1 MLKIPCL
8 IKANSFG
15 NYAKQINSLDKAVL
29 TQDSKGLSHNW
40 SLK

>member
-8 IKANSFG
+8 IKANSLR

-29 TQDSKGLSHNW
+29 YINTRFKRS
-40 SLK
+40 

>member
-8 IKANSFG
+8 IKANSLR
-15 NYAKQINSLDKAVL
+15 NYTKQINSLDKAAL
-29 TQDSKGLSHNW
+29 TQDSKGLNYNW